1 MPYVRMVSDEF
12 TKRYPG
18 VKITIQPVPFGQMVQ
33 TASTA
38 LQNKNPDPTVIIF
51 YPSQASTLGPYLM
64 DLTPYFNSGV
74 LNYSDLPMSAM
85 TAVIMLSNDGKIT
98 KIFGVPFQMVF
109 GYVLVYRKSII
120 ENPLSARSLGRS
132 TATILTHPLGPPGT
146 SSSRR
151 LSSSNL
157 NKWRNTPYCFPT
169 AFNSPSSTVSSA
181 YFTHTP

>member
-1 MPYVRMVSDEF
+1 M
-12 TKRYPG
+12 
-18 VKITIQPVPFGQMVQ
+18 
-33 TASTA
+33 TA

-51 YPSQASTLGPYLM
+51 YPSQAPTLGPYLM

-85 TAVIMLSNDGKIT
+85 TAVIMLSSDGKIT

-120 ENPLSARSLGRS
+120 ENPSLRAEFRQKYGYDLDPS
-132 TATILTHPLGPPGT
+132 TWSTWDQLIQAAEFLQ
-146 SSSRR
+146 SR

-157 NKWRNTPYCFPT
+157 NKWRNTPCSFPT